1 MNVAKKELLIAREK
15 ALHDHKVRADKSQL
29 TNLLHPSFKEVGYSG
44 RTYDFNSIVGLLQSQ
59 DSNSNTIHA
68 QNFECFFLEAAVCL
82 IHYNTATVDKD
93 GAATRHA
100 SRTSVWLFNGD
111 QWQMRFHQGTPCE
124 QFALDTDYKTN
135 QQ

>member
-1 MNVAKKELLIAREK
+1 MNAAKKELLIAREK

-82 IHYNTATVDKD
+82 IHYNTAIIDTD
-93 GAATRHA
+93 GAATRYA
-100 SRTSVWLFNGD
+100 RRTSVWLFNGD
-111 QWQMRFHQGTPCE
+111 QWQIRFHQGTPCE
-124 QFALDTDYKTN
+124 KFVLDADYKAS